1 MDRQDRLHIYKVKT
15 MEEKPD
21 RKKSGVT
28 INQLLGIGFVGT
40 AVGLAFVFEA
50 DKLDLLFKFFVEV
63 ITKLL
68 VL

>member
-1 MDRQDRLHIYKVKT
+1 

-28 INQLLGIGFVGT
+28 LNQLLGIGFVGT

-63 ITKLL
+63 ITKLM